1 MKILPCTLM
10 VLAATLGLSAQQQNA
25 QIKGVISENGQKP
38 VIAIPDFR
46 ATGGAVSFMPAFNDT
61 VRKDIEGSGALTFAS
76 KSFFPLQVPQQP
88 SDLTAGAATP
98 GQAAPGQPARAMQG
112 FNLAEWGNPPISA
125 NYLGIGYAAEQNSRF
140 VLFGWLY
147 DVSQA
152 ANLQGAQVFGKIYTG
167 DLNQEGAMAVAHQYA
182 ADILARFGVK
192 TLIGTR
198 IIFVSSRTGAKEI
211 WSMNW
216 DGTAEKALTHFG
228 SISSFPSVSPDGRR
242 VAFTSWLRGL
252 PRIIMFSLE
261 TGRELAFYN
270 QNASMNCCLSFTPDG
285 KQVVFSSTAAGGP
298 AQLYGANIDGSGL
311 HRLASSRGIDT
322 EPKINPKT
330 GTDLVFVSGRGG
342 GNPQVY
348 LMSQGGDAE
357 RLTDGSGDAVN
368 PSWSPDGTKIAFA
381 WTRGYEPG
389 NFNIFVMDVASRK
402 LVQLTNNE
410 GRNEN
415 PSWAPDG
422 IHIVYANKRGSN
434 SQIWTMLADGTQK
447 KQVTNSGSNEK
458 PVWAASVQ

>member
-1 MKILPCTLM
+1 MKTFFCSFI
-10 VLAATLGLSAQQQNA
+10 VLAATSWLGAQQPGA

-38 VIAIPDFR
+38 SIAIPDFR
-46 ATGGAVSFMPAFNDT
+46 ANGAAAPFMAVFNDT

-76 KSFFPLQVPQQP
+76 KSFYPVQIPQQP
-88 SDLTAGAATP
+88 SDLQAATATAP
-98 GQAAPGQPARAMQG
+98 ASPAARTPQG
-112 FNLAEWGNPPISA
+112 FHLADWANPPISA

-167 DLNQEGAMAVAHQYA
+167 DLNQDGAVAVAHQYA

-192 TLIGTR
+192 SLIGTR

-216 DGTAEKALTHFG
+216 DGTSEKALTHYG
-228 SISSFPSVSPDGRR
+228 SISSFPSVSPDGTR
-242 VAFTSWLRGL
+242 VAFTSWLHES
-252 PRIIMFSLE
+252 PRIIMFSLDS
-261 TGRELAFYN
+261 GRQLPFYN
-270 QNASMNCCLSFTPDG
+270 QRASMNCCLSFSPDG

-330 GTDLVFVSGRGG
+330 GSDIVFVSGRGG
-342 GNPQVY
+342 GNPQIY
-348 LMSQGGDAE
+348 LMSSGGEAE
-357 RLTDGSGDAVN
+357 RLTDGTGDAVN
-368 PSWSPDGTKIAFA
+368 PAWSPDGTKIAFA
-381 WTRGYEPG
+381 WTRGFEPG
-389 NFNIFVMDVASRK
+389 NFNIFVMDVATRK

-415 PSWAPDG
+415 PTWAPDG
-422 IHIVYANKRGSN
+422 VHLVYANKRGQN

-447 KQVTNSGSNEK
+447 KQVTASGSNEK
-458 PVWAASVQ
+458 PVWAPAAQ